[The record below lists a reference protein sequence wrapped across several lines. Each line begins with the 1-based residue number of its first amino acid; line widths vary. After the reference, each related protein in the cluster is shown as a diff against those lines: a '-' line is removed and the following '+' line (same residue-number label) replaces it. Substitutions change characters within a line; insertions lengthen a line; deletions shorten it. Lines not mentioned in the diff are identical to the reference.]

1 MCGIIGYTG
10 HRQACNILLDGLQRL
25 EYRGYDSAG
34 VLVEDGGTFTTV
46 KKSGKLDNLR
56 AALKD
61 REIIGTCGIGHTRW
75 ATHGGPTDEN
85 AHPHG
90 TAKVMLVHN
99 GIIENYLDLKAFLTD
114 KGYTFTSQTDTEI
127 AACIVDYC
135 YHGDPVKAMRDALA
149 MLRGAYAFAVVFAD
163 HPGKIYATRKDGP
176 LLIAPGEGEN
186 FLTSDLSGVVEHT
199 NRFFT
204 LEEGE
209 IAVLASEDVTVL
221 APDGSV
227 VEKVVE
233 TANWNMEQAQKNGFE
248 DFMLKEIH
256 EQPEALIRTIRPR
269 VKDGMPCFD
278 SDKLDDSFFKSFSDM
293 WIVGCGTAMHAGL
306 VGRILFERLAR
317 IPTKV
322 EIASEFRY
330 SDPILSPNSLVV
342 IISQSGETAD
352 SLAALRLAKAKGC
365 KTLAI
370 VNVIGSSISREADY
384 VLYTYAGPEISVCS
398 TKAYTVQI
406 ALLYLLSFKLA
417 LENGKI
423 DSDKCR
429 SLTASLLDSA
439 NEIASVVEMQD
450 IFCRYAENLRDVEH
464 LFFLGRGLDYALACE
479 GSLKLKEISYIHCEA
494 YAAGELKHGTISL
507 ITDGVPVVALATQE
521 DILEKT
527 LSNIKEV
534 KARGASVFLI
544 AAENKAVS
552 DDIADNLITLNDTS
566 DLFMTFP
573 AVTAL
578 QLIAYYTAKKRGC
591 DIDKPRNLAK
601 SVTVE

>member
-1 MCGIIGYTG
+1 
-10 HRQACNILLDGLQRL
+10 
-25 EYRGYDSAG
+25 
-34 VLVEDGGTFTTV
+34 
-46 KKSGKLDNLR
+46 
-56 AALKD
+56 
-61 REIIGTCGIGHTRW
+61 
-75 ATHGGPTDEN
+75 
-85 AHPHG
+85 
-90 TAKVMLVHN
+90 MLVHN
-99 GIIENYLDLKAFLTD
+99 GIIENYLDLKAFLID

-209 IAVLASEDVTVL
+209 IAVLTSEDVTVL

-227 VEKVVE
+227 VEKPVE

-317 IPTKV
+317 IPAKV

-423 DSDKCR
+423 DGDKCR

>member
-1 MCGIIGYTG
+1 VSHTLFAFFNSCLDLPYVLGHQLVAFGIAQIVIASRSS
-10 HRQACNILLDGLQRL
+10 HKVKLQ
-25 EYRGYDSAG
+25 
-34 VLVEDGGTFTTV
+34 TV
-46 KKSGKLDNLR
+46 
-56 AALKD
+56 
-61 REIIGTCGIGHTRW
+61 EII
-75 ATHGGPTDEN
+75 
-85 AHPHG
+85 
-90 TAKVMLVHN
+90 L
-99 GIIENYLDLKAFLTD
+99 IEKLT
-114 KGYTFTSQTDTEI
+114 
-127 AACIVDYC
+127 
-135 YHGDPVKAMRDALA
+135 
-149 MLRGAYAFAVVFAD
+149 
-163 HPGKIYATRKDGP
+163 
-176 LLIAPGEGEN
+176 
-186 FLTSDLSGVVEHT
+186 
-199 NRFFT
+199 
-204 LEEGE
+204 
-209 IAVLASEDVTVL
+209 
-221 APDGSV
+221 
-227 VEKVVE
+227 
-233 TANWNMEQAQKNGFE
+233 
-248 DFMLKEIH
+248 
-256 EQPEALIRTIRPR
+256 
-269 VKDGMPCFD
+269 
-278 SDKLDDSFFKSFSDM
+278 
-293 WIVGCGTAMHAGL
+293 
-306 VGRILFERLAR
+306 R